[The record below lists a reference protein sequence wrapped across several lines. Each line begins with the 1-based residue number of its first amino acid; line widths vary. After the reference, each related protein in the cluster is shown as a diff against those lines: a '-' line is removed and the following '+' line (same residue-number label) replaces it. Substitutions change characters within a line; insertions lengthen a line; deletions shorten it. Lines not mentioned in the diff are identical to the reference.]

1 MVSIQQIEVGYPGKG
16 GMQQVLSGINLQAE
30 KNELVAMVGRNG
42 AGKTTLMK
50 AMVGLHTP
58 LGGSIFLDGKDL
70 VHLGRKELS
79 RMISYLSTDLIHSPS
94 MTVYDLV
101 ALGRYPY
108 TRWLGL
114 LEPADKEWIDKAME
128 YTHVSSFARKSLND
142 LSDGERQRA
151 MIARALAQDTPL
163 MVMDE
168 PAAFLDVVN
177 RYEIMMM
184 LRKMCREEGK
194 TVIVSTH
201 DLSMAIHEADKVWLL
216 NQGGAVQGA
225 PEDLILQGMF
235 RNLFQG
241 SRVSVDDQS
250 GAIQLQ
256 HPFMGNA
263 SLEGEGMETE
273 WTRKALDRCGFRIS
287 NHEPLFRV
295 IVKTD
300 GEGCYWKFQKNGEEL
315 MFRNIYELTLLIRNK
330 FH

>member
-1 MVSIQQIEVGYPGKG
+1 MVSIQQIEVGYPGKS

-30 KNELVAMVGRNG
+30 KSELVAIVGRNG

-50 AMVGLHTP
+50 AMVGLHSP
-58 LGGSIFLDGKDL
+58 LRGSIFLDGTDL

-79 RMISYLSTDLIHSPS
+79 RMISYVSTDLIHSPS

-114 LEPADKEWIDKAME
+114 LEPSDKEWIAKAME
-128 YTHVSSFARKSLND
+128 YTHVSPFAHKNLND

-151 MIARALAQDTPL
+151 MIARALAQNTPL
-163 MVMDE
+163 MIMDE

-201 DLSMAIHEADKVWLL
+201 DLSMALHEADKVWLL

-225 PEDLILQGMF
+225 PEDLVMQGMF
-235 RNLFQG
+235 RNLFLG

-256 HPFMGNA
+256 HPFMGNVC
-263 SLEGEGMETE
+263 LEGEGAETE
-273 WTRKALDRCGFRIS
+273 WTRKALDRYGFRIS
-287 NHEPLFRV
+287 NDEPLFRV
-295 IVKTD
+295 IVRTD
-300 GEGCYWKFQKNGEEL
+300 EEGCTWKFQKNNEEL
-315 MFRNIYELTLLIRNK
+315 MFRNIYELTLLLRRI